1 MQILSRY
8 TPWQIEMAVTAS
20 LFELGLFNNEKWVVD
35 YVHWLL
41 NNSYY
46 DDELL
51 TILDDDPLYPN
62 SQYNSE
68 ALRKAWTNL
77 GFPEVAESQAKW
89 IYSHLV
95 INCYA
100 TKPINYD
107 IFNIINTSIFHE
119 FYDFVDE
126 DSCLQDVEKFKDIIY
141 ILDDALGNVSL
152 GYVQNGYNDP
162 KTVLAMKIEFFD
174 LCQQW
179 INTHQNKIASIF
191 ATLYP

>member
-1 MQILSRY
+1 MKTLAKYS
-8 TPWQIEMAVTAS
+8 PWQIEMAVTAS
-20 LFELGLFNNEKWVVD
+20 LFELGMFTNEQWVVD
-35 YVHWLL
+35 YAHWLL
-41 NNSYY
+41 NKGYY

-51 TILDDDPLYPN
+51 IILDEDPLYPN
-62 SQYNSE
+62 SQYNSK

-95 INCYA
+95 INYYA
-100 TKPINYD
+100 TEPINHD
-107 IFNIINTSIFHE
+107 VFNMINTNIFHE
-119 FYDFVDE
+119 FYDFADE
-126 DSCLQDVEKFKDIIY
+126 DSYLLDIKKFKDIIY
-141 ILDDALGNVSL
+141 ILDDALGNASL

-162 KTVLAMKIEFFD
+162 KTVLAMKIRFFD

-179 INTHQNKIASIF
+179 LDKNQSKIASIF